1 MGHDDALG
9 RSQYLVEEA
18 VLGRAHAPAGYLVL
32 REDRLFD
39 IAEVIPRIREDLHL
53 VTLRNAFHIQHADHL
68 YYLNRENA
76 PKEIFKDFAIA
87 AGINDGTGVRIIT
100 IFCTAFIYDWEVSR
114 YMAVSKEGKQDTAK
128 RQDSAKEQEERA
140 IAELHQENHL
150 LRETVGQLRSE
161 IERYRTPALLIAELS
176 ELVSRDG
183 KQMAIIRVPN
193 GNKFLVDVSSDAKGI
208 TAGTSVLVEQKNLT
222 VLEPIREASHGSV
235 DQFVIIDKP
244 KIGWENIGGL
254 KKEIQEIQEV
264 VELPLKKPELFKKV
278 GITPPKGILLYG
290 PPGTGKTLLAKAVAA
305 STDSTFI
312 EVVGSELV
320 QKFIGEGAKLVK
332 EIFELAREHAPAI
345 VFIDEIDALAAKRI
359 DLGTSGEREV
369 QRTFMQLLA
378 EIDGFNNL
386 GNVKII
392 GATNRRDILD
402 PAILR
407 PGRLDR
413 LIEVNVPDKD
423 GLREIYKIHSSKMTI
438 DKKTNLDRLLT
449 LMKGFSGAEVRAV
462 CTEAGYFAIRDNRTA
477 VKESDL
483 FAAVDK
489 VKRYEEEDHIEDLGM
504 YG

>member
-1 MGHDDALG
+1 M
-9 RSQYLVEEA
+9 
-18 VLGRAHAPAGYLVL
+18 
-32 REDRLFD
+32 
-39 IAEVIPRIREDLHL
+39 
-53 VTLRNAFHIQHADHL
+53 
-68 YYLNRENA
+68 
-76 PKEIFKDFAIA
+76 
-87 AGINDGTGVRIIT
+87 
-100 IFCTAFIYDWEVSR
+100 
-114 YMAVSKEGKQDTAK
+114 
-128 RQDSAKEQEERA
+128 
-140 IAELHQENHL
+140 
-150 LRETVGQLRSE
+150 
-161 IERYRTPALLIAELS
+161 
-176 ELVSRDG
+176 RDG

-193 GNKFLVDVSSDAKGI
+193 GNKFLVDVSIDAKRL
-208 TAGTSVLVEQKNLT
+208 APSTSVIVEQKNLT
-222 VLEPIREASHGSV
+222 IIDAITETARGAV

-244 KIGWENIGGL
+244 KVPWSHIGGL
-254 KKEIQEIQEV
+254 KEQINEIQEV
-264 VELPLKKPELFKKV
+264 VELPLKKPELFRKI

-312 EVVGSELV
+312 EIVGSELV

-332 EIFELAREHAPAI
+332 DIFELARDHAPAI
-345 VFIDEIDALAAKRI
+345 VFIDEVDALAAKRI

-413 LIEVNVPDKD
+413 LIEVPVPDKD
-423 GLREIYKIHSSKMTI
+423 GLREIYRIHTTRMTI
-438 DKKTNLDRLLT
+438 EKKTNTERLLS

-462 CTEAGYFAIRDNRTA
+462 CTEAGYFAIRGNRTM

-483 FAAVDK
+483 FAAVEK
-489 VKRYEEEDHIEDLGM
+489 VRHYEEEDHIEDLGM